1 MLEIGPAGGRGSL
14 VAQSSGA
21 LLGTRVARL
30 RPHQL
35 DLIRRTVAAECT
47 NEEFDLFIEAA
58 ERYGLDPFRR
68 QIMPLVFSKE
78 KPEKRRMV
86 IVIGIDGQR
95 MIAQRAGNYRPA
107 SEPTHFV
114 ENRRKKGPTNPLGL
128 VLARVTLFQQDNR
141 GDWFP
146 VVGEAYW
153 DEFAP
158 IRDEWE
164 EDLALGWRKTG
175 RQILDASG
183 SWPKMPRLMLGKC
196 ATMQALRAGWPDQFG
211 SLYAE
216 EELDRARA
224 LDLSASQ
231 EVERAR
237 AEQRLAAI
245 AGKDAILASFEDW
258 TLQNVPLGQFAD
270 RVLAFIEGKG
280 PEAVK
285 AWAEANREALRHFW
299 ASRPGEALELK
310 KIVEAKSKAPSEAPG
325 SAGSVGEPSSEGRPF
340 YDDRE
345 AEGFV
350 SDDGGAVGD
359 GEDQSSG
366 RERPTTALP
375 ESGTPT
381 QPLTEP
387 APSLSAAPAA
397 QHPAPDSIPQRASFS
412 SGGA

>member
-1 MLEIGPAGGRGSL
+1 MLEIGPAGGRRNL
-14 VAQSSGA
+14 VAQSPGA

-86 IVIGIDGQR
+86 IVVGIDGQR

-146 VVGEAYW
+146 VMGEAYW

-175 RQILDASG
+175 RQVLDSSG

-211 SLYAE
+211 NLYAE

-231 EVERAR
+231 AAERAR

-270 RVLAFIEGKG
+270 RVLAFTEGKS

-299 ASRPGEALELK
+299 ASHPGEALELK

-325 SAGSVGEPSSEGRPF
+325 PARNVDEPPSEGPPAEDLTDSAGT
-340 YDDRE
+340 
-345 AEGFV
+345 
-350 SDDGGAVGD
+350 DDGLRTAFARWPEPV
-359 GEDQSSG
+359 SPFSP
-366 RERPTTALP
+366 REP
-375 ESGTPT
+375 
-381 QPLTEP
+381 
-387 APSLSAAPAA
+387 
-397 QHPAPDSIPQRASFS
+397 
-412 SGGA
+412 